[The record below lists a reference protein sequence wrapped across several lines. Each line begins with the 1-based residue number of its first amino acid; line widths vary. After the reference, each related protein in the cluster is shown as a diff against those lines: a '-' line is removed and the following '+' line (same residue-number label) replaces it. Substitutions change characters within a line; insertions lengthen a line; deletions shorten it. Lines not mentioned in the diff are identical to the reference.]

1 MCFVVGSVMVDLLT
15 VDGILKFFGF
25 LIFNW
30 QRILAFLFR
39 VVFILFWCW
48 PWQQLITFFGQKRSG
63 KRRMLASR
71 GAPSE
76 RAEKELRWHDKR
88 HTGRNGQWIHGLWW
102 EWGLAELFAQQI
114 VLFRSHFCFNFYLIF
129 YMNSKSWVFSYLFVV
144 VVFLVVR

>member
-1 MCFVVGSVMVDLLT
+1 
-15 VDGILKFFGF
+15 
-25 LIFNW
+25 
-30 QRILAFLFR
+30 
-39 VVFILFWCW
+39 
-48 PWQQLITFFGQKRSG
+48 
-63 KRRMLASR
+63 MLASR

-114 VLFRSHFCFNFYLIF
+114 VLFRSQFCFNFYLIF

-144 VVFLVVR
+144 FLVVRKLFTQTFYRDITLIFSNSISFVLECFVKNEGFISTSSAGFPNLRSD